1 MTTFIMFGKYTTESI
16 DKISAERT
24 ESASTI
30 ISDCGGVLKDAYA
43 LLGETD
49 IIALVEF
56 PSIEMALKASV
67 ELGRHLGITFKTA
80 PAVSMDEFDKLIA
93 GK

>member
-1 MTTFIMFGKYTTESI
+1 MFGKYTPEAME
-16 DKISAERT
+16 KISAART
-24 ESASTI
+24 ENAKTI
-30 ISDCGGVLKDAYA
+30 IGDCGGELKEAYA

-67 ELGRHLGITFKTA
+67 ELSRDLGITFKTA
-80 PAVSMDEFDKLIA
+80 PAVSMDAYDKLVTET
-93 GK
+93 

>member
-1 MTTFIMFGKYTTESI
+1 MLYEVIT
-16 DKISAERT
+16 
-24 ESASTI
+24 
-30 ISDCGGVLKDAYA
+30 DCGGVLKSAYA

-56 PSIEMALKASV
+56 PSIEKALKASV
-67 ELGRHLGITFKTA
+67 ELSKHLGITFKTA
-80 PAVSMDEFDKLIA
+80 PAVSMDDFDKLVA

>member
-16 DKISAERT
+16 DKISAART
-24 ESASTI
+24 ESANAI
-30 ISDCGGVLKDAYA
+30 VGECGGVLKSAYA

-49 IIALVEF
+49 IIAITEF

-67 ELGRHLGITFKTA
+67 ELSRQFGIAFTTA
-80 PAVSMDEFDKLIA
+80 PAVGMDEFDKLIA

>member
-1 MTTFIMFGKYTTESI
+1 MTTFIMFGNYTPGAI
-16 DKISAERT
+16 DKISAART
-24 ESASTI
+24 ESANAI
-30 ISDCGGVLKDAYA
+30 IGDCGGVLKDAYA

-49 IIALVEF
+49 IIALAEF

-67 ELGRHLGITFKTA
+67 ELGRQLGITFTTA
-80 PAVSMDEFDKLIA
+80 PAVRMDEFDKLVT

>member
-1 MTTFIMFGKYTTESI
+1 MFGKYTTESI
-16 DKISAERT
+16 GKISAART
-24 ESASTI
+24 DSASAI
-30 ISDCGGVLKDAYA
+30 IGDCGGVLKSAYA

-49 IIALVEF
+49 IIAVVEF

-67 ELGRHLGITFKTA
+67 ELGRQLGITFTTA
-80 PAVSMDEFDKLIA
+80 PAVGMDVFDKLVA

>member
-1 MTTFIMFGKYTTESI
+1 MFGTYTTESI
-16 DKISAERT
+16 DKISSART
-24 ESASTI
+24 QSAGAI
-30 ISDCGGVLKDAYA
+30 ISDCGGVLKTAYA
-43 LLGETD
+43 LLGDTD
-49 IIALVEF
+49 IVALVEF

-80 PAVSMDEFDKLIA
+80 PAVSMDEFDKLIT

>member
-1 MTTFIMFGKYTTESI
+1 MTTFIMFGKYTPEAME
-16 DKISAERT
+16 KISAART
-24 ESASTI
+24 ESASAI
-30 ISDCGGVLKDAYA
+30 IGDCGGELKAAYA

-49 IIALVEF
+49 IIAIVAF

-67 ELGRHLGITFKTA
+67 ELGRDLGITFKTA
-80 PAVSMDEFDKLIA
+80 PAVNMDEFDKLVT